1 MRRSARGRCR
11 DAAPGQVDAA
21 PAPRPADGDPS
32 QRLFEETLGDGG
44 TGRWGFR
51 LGDAFVAAG
60 TLVVALAAALV
71 LWFGYGVQGVPGVAD
86 GTAADGGDGAS
97 DATAEALY
105 AVVQN
110 TEGYYAALPL
120 DEDATL
126 TVESS
131 LGTNVIEVRG
141 GQVRCAESDCS
152 NQVCVDTG
160 WVSQTGQ
167 MIVCLPHQLTVQIV
181 PDPADAAPLV

>member
-1 MRRSARGRCR
+1 MRRSARDRCR
-11 DAAPGQVDAA
+11 DAAPGQADAV

-51 LGDAFVAAG
+51 PGDALVAAG
-60 TLVVALAAALV
+60 TLLVALAAALV
-71 LWFGYGVQGVPGVAD
+71 LWLGHGVQGVPGVAD
-86 GTAADGGDGAS
+86 GTAAAS
-97 DATAEALY
+97 TLY

-120 DEDATL
+120 NEDATL
-126 TVESS
+126 TVEGS
-131 LGTNVIEVRG
+131 LGTNVVEVRG

-160 WVSQTGQ
+160 WVSRVGQ
-167 MIVCLPHQLTVQIV
+167 MIVCLPHQLTVQVV